1 MSYNQGYNQGGYNQ
15 GPPQGYNQGGYNQG
29 PPPQSYNQPPQG
41 YNQGPPQHGGYNQGG
56 YNQGGYNQ
64 GPPQH
69 GGYNQGP
76 PQHGG
81 YNQGPP
87 QHGGYNQGPPQHQQG
102 GYQQGG
108 YGGAPPPQ
116 HGGYGGAPPP
126 QQFNQGPPPQH
137 NPPYDP
143 SNDASVLYH
152 AMKGWGTDEKKLIQV
167 MGSLKAYQVAP
178 LNNFYRQKYGKT
190 LQKHLTSETSGD
202 FQFALE
208 ALCYTPPEFDA
219 FCVHHAVRGLG
230 TKENWLDEILL
241 CRSNYEMQQIK
252 NAYQF
257 LFKKDMVQDVLSDLS
272 FKTKQMFEIVLN
284 RQDINRPVDPNRV
297 QQDVYELHKAFKGL
311 GTDEVQVMGILCNR
325 SQAEVAAINA
335 QFHATYAKR
344 LVHALESEFSGHME
358 NALTFIVKYST
369 DKYQC
374 QAEYLEKAMAGP
386 GTDERAL
393 TNRIVRLHWDQQGKP
408 QVMRA
413 YQNVY
418 KRDLVS
424 RVKGETSGD
433 YERLL
438 VALLQN

>member
-15 GPPQGYNQGGYNQG
+15 GPPQGYNQGNQGYNQGNQGYNQG
-29 PPPQSYNQPPQG
+29 PPQQQYNQGGYNQGPPQQ
-41 YNQGPPQHGGYNQGG
+41 YNQGPPQHGGYQQGPPQH
-56 YNQGGYNQ
+56 QGGYNQ

-76 PQHGG
+76 PQH
-81 YNQGPP
+81 
-87 QHGGYNQGPPQHQQG
+87 QG
-102 GYQQGG
+102 GYQQG
-108 YGGAPPPQ
+108 PP
-116 HGGYGGAPPP
+116 GGYNAPP
-126 QQFNQGPPPQH
+126 QQYNAPQQYNQGPPPQQ
-137 NPPYDP
+137 NPPYNP
-143 SNDASVLYH
+143 ENDASLLYH

-167 MGSLKAYQVAP
+167 MGSLKPYQVAP

-202 FQFALE
+202 FQFVLE
-208 ALCYTPPEFDA
+208 ALCYTPPEFEA

-241 CRSNYEMQQIK
+241 CRSNHEMQQIK

-257 LFKKDMVQDVLSDLS
+257 LFNKDMVQDVLSDLS

-297 QQDVYELHKAFKGL
+297 QQDVYELHKAFKGV

-325 SQAEVAAINA
+325 SQAEVAAINH

-344 LVHALESEFSGHME
+344 LVHALESELSGHME
-358 NALTFIVKYST
+358 NALTFIVKYSA

-413 YQNVY
+413 YQACY
-418 KRDLVS
+418 KRDLIS

-433 YERLL
+433 YERIL